1 MYGRVECTRA
11 RGTRRYSGVTKGR
24 RRDPRG
30 KNDEDKEELDRRRKL
45 WESRLKQREGK
56 GTGERGP

>member
-1 MYGRVECTRA
+1 MESRKAEEETR
-11 RGTRRYSGVTKGR
+11 G
-24 RRDPRG
+24 DRG